1 MEKPLVDTY
10 KLNSY
15 DKRYLSYAAFVIAFQ
30 HDYVRCYQEDV
41 KITRWF
47 TPLFKL
53 SLYKIDFE

>member
-15 DKRYLSYAAFVIAFQ
+15 DKRYLSYTAFVIAFQ

-41 KITRWF
+41 KFTRLF